1 MIQILPLANILHE
14 EVLLEDDFNN
24 KFEGWEIEEDEDKN
38 SFIKDRHYWMRN
50 KSNNRWMFYHKS
62 IL

>member
-24 KFEGWEIEEDEDKN
+24 KFEGWKIVEDEDEK
-38 SFIKDRHYWMRN
+38 SFIKDSHYWMEN
-50 KSNNRWMFYHKS
+50 KSGNR
-62 IL
+62 